1 VALREKNQVNL
12 FEIQKSKS
20 EQIRV
25 SQSNRNDLE
34 IVFLFIWQRVLE
46 QSNFEKELV
55 NVRSK
60 GGFCVV

>member
-34 IVFLFIWQRVLE
+34 IEYLAT
-46 QSNFEKELV
+46 
-55 NVRSK
+55 RSRAVEFRERISK
-60 GGFCVV
+60 CSE